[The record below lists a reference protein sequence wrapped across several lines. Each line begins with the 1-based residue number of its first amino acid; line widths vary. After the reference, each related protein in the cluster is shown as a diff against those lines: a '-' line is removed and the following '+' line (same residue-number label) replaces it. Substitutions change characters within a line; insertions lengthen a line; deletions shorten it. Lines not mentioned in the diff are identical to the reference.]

1 MKTYEYDYIVVGGGL
16 SGINTSY
23 YLSKLGKVALL
34 SLATLEDSNSYFAQ
48 GGMAAVTNSSDS
60 PKNHLEDTLVAGAGL
75 CDLEAVRIFT
85 EEAPKRVDDL
95 IKMGMQFDTKNG
107 DFDLGLEGGHH
118 QHRILHAG
126 GDATGKQI
134 TNFMINELAKK
145 ENVEIFEK
153 HALLELIVKE
163 NHCYGVYVINTSND
177 EIVAFY
183 AKSVVIATGGAAALY
198 RPTTNPP
205 TALGDGLSIAYQA
218 GAVVRDMEFI
228 QFHPTALHVKG
239 APAFLIS
246 EAVRGEGAYLLDPDG
261 ERFMVGKHPMAEL
274 APRDIVA
281 REIYSEM
288 QKYDVE
294 SMTLSLKHLDPE
306 VIHHRFPSITAK
318 LSNLGL
324 DLTQEIPIAPA
335 AHYSVGGLLVDIHG
349 HTSIEALYAVGEVA
363 STGVM
368 GANRLA
374 SNSLIECLVFSKNI
388 ATHIEKCNYTFLPV
402 EERGSIQCK
411 MNRSLTFSDQIWMEE
426 HGNKLMKRLGK
437 LLMKRAGI
445 VRSAKKLNKA
455 LIEITDTMQQLE
467 EYVNMSYAVRQ
478 VYNRY
483 LVGNLIVLSAH
494 SREESRG
501 GHFRKDFADTLPAE
515 KAYHTLIQNNRIKKA
530 IHDK

>member
-1 MKTYEYDYIVVGGGL
+1 MKTYDYDYIVVGGGL

-23 YLSKLGKVALL
+23 YLSKLGRVALL
-34 SLATLEDSNSYFAQ
+34 SLATLEDSNSYYAQ
-48 GGMAAVTNSSDS
+48 GGMAAVTNPSDS
-60 PKNHLEDTLVAGAGL
+60 PEIHLQDTLVAGAGL
-75 CDLEAVRIFT
+75 CDLEAVRVLT
-85 EEAPKRVDDL
+85 GEAPKRVDEL
-95 IKMGMQFDTKNG
+95 IDMGMKFDTKNG
-107 DFDLGLEGGHH
+107 ELELGLEGGHH

-134 TNFMINELAKK
+134 TSFMINELSKK
-145 ENVEIFEK
+145 ENVDVFEK
-153 HALLELIVKE
+153 HALLELIVRD
-163 NHCYGVYVINTSND
+163 NHCYGVWVVNTRST
-177 EIVAFY
+177 EVEAFY

-218 GAVVRDMEFI
+218 GAVIRDMEFI
-228 QFHPTALHVKG
+228 QFHPTALHFKG

-246 EAVRGEGAYLLDPDG
+246 EAVRGEGAYLLNPDG
-261 ERFMVGKHPMAEL
+261 ERFMVGRHPLAEL

-306 VIHHRFPSITAK
+306 VIRNRFPSITAE
-318 LSNLGL
+318 LSRFGL
-324 DLTQEIPIAPA
+324 DLTNEIPIAPA
-335 AHYSVGGLLVDIHG
+335 AHYTVGGILVDING
-349 HTSIEALYAVGEVA
+349 RTSIEGLYAVGEVA

-374 SNSLIECLVFSKNI
+374 SNSLVECVVFSKNI
-388 ATHIEKCNYTFLPV
+388 AEHIEKCNYQLLPN
-402 EERGSIQCK
+402 EERESLTCK
-411 MNRSLTFSDQIWMEE
+411 FNKALTFSDPIWMEE

-437 LLMKRAGI
+437 VLMKRAGI

-455 LIEITDTMQQLE
+455 LIEITDTMQELE
-467 EYVNMSYAVRQ
+467 ELINMSFAVRQ

-483 LVGNLIVLSAH
+483 LVGSLIVLSAH

-501 GHFRKDFADTLPAE
+501 GHFRKDFPDSLPAE
-515 KAYHTLIQNNRIKKA
+515 KAYHTLIQENRIKKER
-530 IHDK
+530 HE

>member
-1 MKTYEYDYIVVGGGL
+1 MKTYEYDYVVVGGGL
-16 SGINTSY
+16 AGINTAY
-23 YLSKLGKVALL
+23 HLSRLGRVALL

-48 GGMAAVTNSSDS
+48 GGMAAVTAPSDS
-60 PKNHLEDTLVAGAGL
+60 PSEHLEDTLVAGAGL
-75 CDLEAVRIFT
+75 CDLEAVRILT
-85 EEAPKRVDDL
+85 EKAPKRVDDL
-95 IKMGMQFDTKNG
+95 IGMGMQFDTKDG
-107 DFDLGLEGGHH
+107 ELELGLEGGHH

-126 GDATGKQI
+126 GDATGRQI
-134 TNFMINELAKK
+134 TTFMIKELATR
-145 ENVEIFEK
+145 ENVDVFEE
-153 HALLELIVKE
+153 HALLELIVRD
-163 NHCYGVYVINTSND
+163 NHCYGIWVEN
-177 EIVAFY
+177 IVRGEEEAFY

-198 RPTTNPP
+198 RPTTNPH

-246 EAVRGEGAYLLDPDG
+246 EAVRGEGAYLLNPDG
-261 ERFMVGKHPMAEL
+261 ERFMLGRHPMAEL
-274 APRDIVA
+274 APRDVVA

-288 QKYDVE
+288 QKFDVE
-294 SMTLSLKHLDPE
+294 SMTLSLKHLNAD
-306 VIHHRFPSITAK
+306 VIRKRFPSITAE
-318 LSNLGL
+318 LASFGL

-335 AHYSVGGLLVDIHG
+335 AHYTVGGLLVDLNG
-349 HTSIEALYAVGEVA
+349 CTSIDGLYAVGEVA

-374 SNSLIECLVFSKNI
+374 SNSLVECVVFSKNI
-388 ATHIEKCNYTFLPV
+388 AAHIEKCDYPFLPT
-402 EERGSIQCK
+402 EERALIPCK
-411 MNRSLTFSDQIWMEE
+411 MEKSLTFSDQKWMEE

-467 EYVNMSYAVRQ
+467 ELVNASFAVRQ

-501 GHFRKDFADTLPAE
+501 GHFRKDFPETLSE
-515 KAYHTLIQNNRIKKA
+515 DLAYHTLIKDNRISKVK
-530 IHDK
+530 HGK